1 MMDIWSWLQNLLG
14 DTYWH
19 WVERL
24 SWLIAITLL
33 PLGLLQLWFVWQEQR
48 RIVAELTKQP
58 DVRVGFFSVG
68 GKLEDVA
75 YVVTQWDSITTRSAP
90 FELRISSHNVGAR
103 TAHNVL
109 VNLIFPKETAIVST
123 KSTFQA
129 APDPFASAPEV
140 SGGWRIWDRQ
150 PVTHPD
156 VYSEHTTTLTAGE
169 SLKDGF
175 DIGATVSM
183 DDRPTAKHVLKVKFL
198 RSVSDAEPKDAPQK
212 EGG

>member
-1 MMDIWSWLQNLLG
+1 MDVWGWLQSLLE

-33 PLGLLQLWFVWQEQR
+33 PLGLVQLWFVWQEQR

-58 DVRVGFFSVG
+58 DVRVGFFSAG
-68 GKLEDVA
+68 GKLDNVA
-75 YVVTQWDSITTRSAP
+75 YVVTQWDGTTNRSAP
-90 FELRISSHNVGAR
+90 FELKIRSRNVGAR

-109 VNLIFPKETAIVST
+109 VNLIFPRETAILST
-123 KSTFQA
+123 KSAFQA
-129 APDPFASAPEV
+129 EPDAFATSPEL

-150 PVTHPD
+150 QVTHPG
-156 VYSEHTTTLTAGE
+156 VFSEHATTLTAAA

-175 DIGATVSM
+175 DIGVTVSM
-183 DDRPTAKHVLKVKFL
+183 DDKPTAAHVLRVRFL
-198 RSVSDAEPKDAPQK
+198 QDVQLE
-212 EGG
+212 